1 MPSPDQLN
9 QFLSALKQ
17 QGGSAGNVMLREALS
32 WDEATYDAVKSEA
45 VSQGKVAAG
54 RGRGGSVK
62 LVVAESTYSSGERPL
77 DACPEVIGLS
87 RFSAF
92 VIRPIEELV
101 DRTGARCEGPPSG

>member
-1 MPSPDQLN
+1 MPSPDQVN

-17 QGGSAGNVMLREALS
+17 QGGSAGNVTLREALG

-62 LVVAESTYSSGERPL
+62 LVGAESAQAEL
-77 DACPEVIGLS
+77 AFDDAPVEKK
-87 RFSAF
+87 
-92 VIRPIEELV
+92 P
-101 DRTGARCEGPPSG
+101 TTK